1 MDALEP
7 RMDVVGEP
15 RQEGRQ
21 ILTPLL
27 TPQVRALI
35 NSEIAATPAHLLP
48 RVLSRHL
55 PPEEPEEEEE
65 DSTQEPTRETPV
77 NWEGEE
83 EDEDEDEDEEGEFSF
98 LSVTEEDLW
107 EYPPRT
113 DVIVTVVNDQIKVYS
128 GLSDLLIRIK
138 THDAVGREYKEAL
151 CRRITVTMAIAQL
164 IAEKNTE
171 YFQNPSVG
179 INCLTPEEVLNL
191 ENLNSLL
198 QGLKEPKEY
207 ISRLVNTC
215 WFRLPNGKQKP
226 MRAFF
231 KRAPSRSPQEI
242 VTKEKVLEVLRQEPL
257 NRPYSDKRI
266 VEEILNKLSG
276 WLKQRWERNKN
287 SLRVSVCNI
296 RKSLNIPNSQQRAKL
311 YKEVL
316 RVLEQ
321 EDLQKPYTDEDIV
334 EKVLCGLSPLKA
346 QWQKSKESLRILLRN
361 INLRRFQHIQLQV
374 EVMHDETKGSAS

>member
-83 EDEDEDEDEEGEFSF
+83 EDEDEDEEGEFSF

-151 CRRITVTMAIAQL
+151 CRRITVIMAIAQL

-179 INCLTPEEVLNL
+179 INCLTLEEVLNS

-198 QGLKEPKEY
+198 QSLKEPKEY

-215 WFRLPNGKQKP
+215 WFRLPNGKQIP
-226 MRAFF
+226 MKDFF
-231 KRAPSRSPQEI
+231 RRSPSKRLQEI
-242 VTKEKVLEVLRQEPL
+242 VTKEKVLDVLRQEPL
-257 NRPYSDKRI
+257 NRPYSDMEI
-266 VEEILNKLSG
+266 VEKILNELSG
-276 WLKQRWERNKN
+276 WEKQPWEGKKE
-287 SLRVSVCNI
+287 SLRVLVHDI
-296 RKSLNIPNSQQRAKL
+296 RKSLNIPNSQQRAEL
-311 YKEVL
+311 YKK
-316 RVLEQ
+316 VLEILKQ
-321 EDLQKPYTDEDIV
+321 EDFQKPYTDKDIV
-334 EKVLCGLSPLKA
+334 EKILYRLLPQLRK
-346 QWQKSKESLRILLRN
+346 QWCVSEENLRILLYTLILNNHN
-361 INLRRFQHIQLQV
+361 IFDFNRR
-374 EVMHDETKGSAS
+374 

>member
-21 ILTPLL
+21 ILTPLLTPLL

-83 EDEDEDEDEEGEFSF
+83 EDEDEDEEGEFSF

-151 CRRITVTMAIAQL
+151 CRRITVIMAIAQL

-179 INCLTPEEVLNL
+179 INCLTLEEVLNS

-198 QGLKEPKEY
+198 QSLKEPKEY

-215 WFRLPNGKQKP
+215 WFRLPNGKQIP
-226 MRAFF
+226 MKDFF
-231 KRAPSRSPQEI
+231 RRSPSKRLQEI
-242 VTKEKVLEVLRQEPL
+242 VTKEKVLDVLRQEPL
-257 NRPYSDKRI
+257 NRPYSDMEI
-266 VEEILNKLSG
+266 VEKILNELSG
-276 WLKQRWERNKN
+276 WEKQPWEGKKE
-287 SLRVSVCNI
+287 SLRVLVHNI
-296 RKSLNIPNSQQRAKL
+296 RKSLNIPNSQQRAEL
-311 YKEVL
+311 YKK
-316 RVLEQ
+316 VLEILKQ
-321 EDLQKPYTDEDIV
+321 EDFQKPYTDKDIV
-334 EKVLCGLSPLKA
+334 EKILYRLLPQLRK
-346 QWQKSKESLRILLRN
+346 QWCVSEENLRILLYTLILNNHN
-361 INLRRFQHIQLQV
+361 IFDFNRR
-374 EVMHDETKGSAS
+374 